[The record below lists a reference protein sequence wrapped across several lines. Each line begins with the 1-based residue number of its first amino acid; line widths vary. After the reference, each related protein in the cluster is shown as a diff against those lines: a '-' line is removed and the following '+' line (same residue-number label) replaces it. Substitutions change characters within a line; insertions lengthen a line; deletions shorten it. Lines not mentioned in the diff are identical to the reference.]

1 MVYYS
6 SSSPT
11 STQKLLVGSLALL
24 GSVVASPAVNQ
35 PQLSNGVDKRGSH
48 SLKPPPITGDWST
61 TLPVRRQVD
70 SGVCE
75 TEACKSFA
83 KSVIAGRAAN
93 YTKVDPCTDFATYT
107 CANWWDTHDF
117 RADQSSIGV
126 LSIMSDVNTALMR
139 SILESPYPTNTTI
152 NSTYATD
159 DARNLDKQN
168 FEKMIA
174 AYNSCMDVDAINSVG
189 AKPLQN
195 ILNAFASGFIKN
207 KTADLT
213 DKIIWIQKYGGSGIV
228 QASVTPDDKNPD
240 ITTVALT
247 TGLLG
252 LDAKE
257 YYSDKGALANY
268 TAAIVGM
275 FDRLYGEVNH
285 ESILKTANDIVTLE
299 KALSDASPNASQA
312 GDVEYYYNPTPIAA
326 ADALLPEI
334 SFSRLIKAFA
344 PSNYN
349 VSDVIVYTPEYFPK
363 VSSILKNTT
372 SETIDAYLAWV
383 LIQTW
388 AGRLSDDVNAPYR
401 RLQNE
406 LQGKDPKAAP
416 ERWRTCFAE
425 VDANLP
431 WIESAFFVREAFS
444 PEAKTYGERI
454 ITDIEDVFMAKL
466 KTYQWMGAD
475 VKEKAIRKVQNM
487 VEKIGYPDISPNIQD
502 PKALFDLY
510 APLNVTHSFFE
521 NGLAFND
528 FSLKRSWSDLSHP
541 TDKNR
546 WFMTAPTV
554 NAYFNPP
561 SNEIAFPAGIMQQ
574 PLFNL
579 DLPEYVSYG
588 AFGAIAGHELTHA
601 FDSSGSH
608 YDENGAYRDW
618 WDKATLAAFENKT
631 QCFIDQFS
639 KYTITTPAGEPL
651 HVNGDLT
658 KGENVADTGGLSA
671 AFTAWQKRNN
681 AKPNQLLPG
690 LEEYTAEQL
699 FYLAFGGV
707 WCGESRRAEAVRRIY
722 SDPHSPP
729 SVRILGTVANQRGF
743 KEAFKCPIK
752 EPTCELW

>member
-1 MVYYS
+1 MHPSNVV
-6 SSSPT
+6 
-11 STQKLLVGSLALL
+11 QHQSLTV
-24 GSVVASPAVNQ
+24 S
-35 PQLSNGVDKRGSH
+35 D
-48 SLKPPPITGDWST
+48 
-61 TLPVRRQVD
+61 
-70 SGVCE
+70 
-75 TEACKSFA
+75 
-83 KSVIAGRAAN
+83 
-93 YTKVDPCTDFATYT
+93 
-107 CANWWDTHDF
+107 
-117 RADQSSIGV
+117 IGV

-139 SILESPYPTNTTI
+139 SILESPYPTNTSI
-152 NSTYATD
+152 NSTYATG
-159 DARNLDKQN
+159 DADNLDKQN

-174 AYNSCMDVDAINSVG
+174 IYDSCMDVKAIGSTG
-189 AKPLQN
+189 AEPLQN
-195 ILNAFASGFIKN
+195 ILNAYASGSSN

-213 DKIIWIQKYGGSGIV
+213 DKLIWVQTYGGSGFV
-228 QASVTPDDKNPD
+228 QAAVTADDKNPN

-247 TGLLG
+247 SGLLG

-257 YYSDKGALANY
+257 YYSDKEALANY
-268 TAAIVGM
+268 TTAIVGM
-275 FDRLYGEVNH
+275 FDNLYGEDKH
-285 ESILKTANDIVTLE
+285 ESNQKTADAIVTLE
-299 KALSDASPNASQA
+299 RALSDATPNASQA
-312 GDVEYYYNPTPIAA
+312 GDVEYYYNPTPIAD
-326 ADALLPEI
+326 ADALLPGI

-344 PSNYN
+344 PSDYT
-349 VSDVIVYTPEYFPK
+349 VGDVIVYTPEYFPK

-372 SETIDAYLAWV
+372 SETIDAYLEWV

-388 AGRLSDDVNAPYR
+388 ATRLSDDVSAPYR

-406 LQGKDPKAAP
+406 LQGKDPEATP

-425 VDANLP
+425 VDSNLP

-454 ITDIEDVFMAKL
+454 ITDIEDVFEAKL
-466 KTYQWMGAD
+466 KTYEWMSAE
-475 VKEKAIRKVQNM
+475 VKEKAIEKVQNM

-502 PKALFDLY
+502 PKALADLY
-510 APLNVTHSFFE
+510 SSLNVTESYFE
-521 NGLAFND
+521 NGLAFNN
-528 FSLKRSWSDLSHP
+528 FTLKGAWNDLSHP
-541 TDKNR
+541 TDKNK

-588 AFGAIAGHELTHA
+588 AFGAVAGHELTHA

-618 WDKATLAAFENKT
+618 WDNATLAAFENKT

-639 KYTITTPAGEPL
+639 EYSITTPTGEKL
-651 HVNGDLT
+651 NINGDLT
-658 KGENVADTGGLSA
+658 QGENVADTGGLSA
-671 AFTAWQKRNN
+671 AFTAWQKRNE

-690 LEEYTAEQL
+690 LEEYSREQL

-707 WCGESRRAEAVRRIY
+707 WCGERRPAEAVRRIY

-729 SVRILGTVANQRGF
+729 NVRILGTVANQRGF
-743 KEAFKCPIK
+743 KEAFKCANK
-752 EPTCELW
+752 EPACELW

>member
-1 MVYYS
+1 M
-6 SSSPT
+6 
-11 STQKLLVGSLALL
+11 QHQSL
-24 GSVVASPAVNQ
+24 
-35 PQLSNGVDKRGSH
+35 
-48 SLKPPPITGDWST
+48 I
-61 TLPVRRQVD
+61 D
-70 SGVCE
+70 S
-75 TEACKSFA
+75 
-83 KSVIAGRAAN
+83 
-93 YTKVDPCTDFATYT
+93 D
-107 CANWWDTHDF
+107 
-117 RADQSSIGV
+117 IGV

-152 NSTYATD
+152 NSTYATG
-159 DARNLDKQN
+159 DADSLDKQN
-168 FEKMIA
+168 FEKMVA
-174 AYNSCMDVDAINSVG
+174 AYDSCMNVEAIDEAG

-195 ILNAFASGFIKN
+195 ILDAYASGSSN
-207 KTADLT
+207 RTVDLT
-213 DKIIWIQKYGGSGIV
+213 DKLIWVQTYGGSGIV
-228 QASVTPDDKNPD
+228 QAAVTTDDKNPN

-257 YYSDKGALANY
+257 YYSDKDALANY
-268 TAAIVGM
+268 TTAIIGM
-275 FDRLYGEVNH
+275 FDNLYGKDKH
-285 ESILKTANDIVTLE
+285 ESNQKTADAIVTLE
-299 KALSDASPNASQA
+299 KALADASPNASQA
-312 GDVEYYYNPTPIAA
+312 GDVEYYYNPTPVAD

-344 PSNYN
+344 PSNYTIG
-349 VSDVIVYTPEYFPK
+349 DVIVYTPEYFPK

-372 SETIDAYLAWV
+372 SETIDAYLEWV

-388 AGRLSDDVNAPYR
+388 ATRISDTVSAPYR

-406 LQGKDPKAAP
+406 LQGKDPEATP
-416 ERWRTCFAE
+416 ERWRTCFAD
-425 VDANLP
+425 VDTNLP

-454 ITDIEDVFMAKL
+454 ITDIEDVFEAKL
-466 KTYQWMGAD
+466 KTYEWMSAE
-475 VKEKAIRKVQNM
+475 VKDKAIEKVQNM

-502 PKALFDLY
+502 PKALAHLY
-510 APLNVTHSFFE
+510 ASLNVTDSYFE
-521 NGLAFND
+521 NGLAYNNFT
-528 FSLKRSWSDLSHP
+528 LKGAWSDLSHP
-541 TDKNR
+541 TDKNK

-588 AFGAIAGHELTHA
+588 AFGAVAGHELTHA

-618 WDKATLAAFENKT
+618 WDNATLSAFENKT

-639 KYTITTPAGEPL
+639 KYSITTPAGEEL
-651 HVNGDLT
+651 HINGDLT
-658 KGENVADTGGLSA
+658 QGENVADTGGLSA
-671 AFTAWQKRNN
+671 AFTAWQKRNE

-690 LEEYTAEQL
+690 LEEYTREQA

-707 WCGESRRAEAVRRIY
+707 WCGERRPAEAVRRIY

-729 SVRILGTVANQRGF
+729 NVRILGTVANQRGF
-743 KEAFKCPIK
+743 KEAFKCASK
-752 EPTCELW
+752 EPACELW